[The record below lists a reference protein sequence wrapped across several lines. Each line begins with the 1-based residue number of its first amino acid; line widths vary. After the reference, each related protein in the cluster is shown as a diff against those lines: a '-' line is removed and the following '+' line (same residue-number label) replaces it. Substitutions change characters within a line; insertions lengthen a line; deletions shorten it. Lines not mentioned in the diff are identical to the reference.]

1 MPRLIRFISLFLLL
15 GMVTA
20 NAQTPT
26 SPPRPYAFSVSAGPT
41 RSFRGGDAPG
51 IQGQAGVEY
60 TLGHGF
66 GLKLEGARHRYE
78 QQALYRCMV
87 LDGVNCYQAMRRD
100 IATGVLSATYHI
112 SSFATDDGVPYLIS
126 GVGLYRSKRIATH
139 YSTCQP
145 TDALCTDPGTIR
157 YEMRDAQF
165 GWSGGVGADFK
176 LGPVQALAE
185 MRVHYIYRD
194 TPRGQPSN
202 DFFLWPFSVGFRF

>member
-15 GMVTA
+15 GIVTA
-20 NAQTPT
+20 SAQTPT

-60 TLGHGF
+60 TLAHGF

-78 QQALYRCMV
+78 QQALYRCVV

-100 IATGVLSATYHI
+100 ISTGVLSATYHI
-112 SSFATDDGVPYLIS
+112 SRFANDEGVPYLIS
-126 GVGLYRSKRIATH
+126 GVGLYRTRHIATH

-145 TDALCTDPGTIR
+145 ADLCTDPSSTFETR
-157 YEMRDAQF
+157 NTQF
-165 GWSGGVGADFK
+165 GWSGGIGADFK
-176 LGPVQALAE
+176 LGPVPVLAE

-194 TPRGQPSN
+194 TPTGQPSN
-202 DFFLWPFSVGFRF
+202 DFFLWPFSIGVRF